1 MSTETRQPASPH
13 ILYTA
18 RVLGYV
24 FFGLV
29 GDGTESFGWRSK
41 VLDKIKDEKE
51 KNQFLTPKQL
61 AALVG
66 ASYSTLHDRQE
77 NEARLLCYR
86 ISSVSL
92 HVNNPLSAL
101 RVAFLNVFVGS
112 YYNFTLQIVKIGV
125 LAPCRV
131 SLLNLDKLISPLNAD
146 KAVVTKVSG

>member
-1 MSTETRQPASPH
+1 M
-13 ILYTA
+13 
-18 RVLGYV
+18 
-24 FFGLV
+24 
-29 GDGTESFGWRSK
+29 
-41 VLDKIKDEKE
+41 DKIEDEKE
-51 KNQFLTPKQL
+51 KNQSLTPKQL

-77 NEARLLCYR
+77 NEARLLCYC

-92 HVNNPLSAL
+92 HVNNPLSGL
-101 RVAFLNVFVGS
+101 RVAFLNVFIDS
-112 YYNFTLQIVKIGV
+112 YYNPLQIVKIGV